1 MALINCPE
9 CGRENV
15 SDSAENCPSCGF
27 GVKKHF
33 DTIKLQ
39 EQNAQKRQSDE
50 QQSKLLNEERI
61 KQKNLEKKHD
71 HEFELKKQNYLIDNK
86 ELELKNLDSQWNK
99 AVKKIIFSVLLIF
112 LLPCIFV
119 GISIGIDS
127 ITNGNSDSDSIVGF
141 IFLLAFISFIIGI
154 TLTVFAIDNFSKVN
168 NRYRLFKNDYQSYMG
183 FETNKTEFDKALEYW
198 CDTNYI
204 ILKKNSKFSKH
215 TSINNKN
222 GNIWISNKDIIFCP
236 DEYYCGNPI
245 NISANAIYVK
255 YENIQYYT
263 KDGSIKY
270 TNQVVNNGN
279 NISLSGAIVGGIVAG
294 GAGAIIGSR
303 KDMNQLENITVKH
316 DAVHTYVYYKDN
328 DIIKVLDIEG
338 NDFFQFIIKLMP
350 EKEYYYLL
358 NKQYD
363 N

>member
-15 SDSAENCPSCGF
+15 SDSADSCPSCGY
-27 GVKKHF
+27 GIREHF
-33 DTIKLQ
+33 NTIKLQ
-39 EQNAQKRQSDE
+39 EQNAQKKQLEE
-50 QQSKLLNEERI
+50 QQSKLLDEERI
-61 KQKNLEKKHD
+61 KQKNLEKKYE
-71 HEFELKKQNYLIDNK
+71 HEFELKQKKELQEKQKIRKNELANRRLFDVIIVILSIFCAVSLLVACIVGLCITKNIFYLILGIVLILLGIVAIRHSISNLNYTNNEISHKTDEIMIPEFESK
-86 ELELKNLDSQWNK
+86 LKQ
-99 AVKKIIFSVLLIF
+99 
-112 LLPCIFV
+112 
-119 GISIGIDS
+119 
-127 ITNGNSDSDSIVGF
+127 
-141 IFLLAFISFIIGI
+141 
-154 TLTVFAIDNFSKVN
+154 
-168 NRYRLFKNDYQSYMG
+168 
-183 FETNKTEFDKALEYW
+183 W

-204 ILKKNSKFSKH
+204 ILMKNSKFSKH

-294 GAGAIIGSR
+294 GVGAIIGSR

-316 DAVHTYVYYKDN
+316 DEVHTYVYYKDN

-338 NDFFQFIIKLMP
+338 NDFFQFIIKLIP

-358 NKQYD
+358 GKQND
-363 N
+363 K